1 MPPVFASRW
10 HSPFWGASAKLHGS
24 CGPRHDL
31 QHLGA
36 VSVVDDYLESV
47 AGRTPRDLLAAVVA
61 GEAVPETPVLEL
73 ATLALLVSVDDRLEA
88 LESKLEEYQPLL
100 DMVKQRAER
109 GSWAGRF
116 GKGGTDR

>member
-1 MPPVFASRW
+1 M
-10 HSPFWGASAKLHGS
+10 
-24 CGPRHDL
+24 
-31 QHLGA
+31 
-36 VSVVDDYLESV
+36 SVVDDYLESV